1 MESRDML
8 DIKHLLVESFS
19 RFVFLTSRRC
29 QEHKNMSRTQKRTG
43 HEDVLWCQRVL
54 RGTAKIL
61 AKVAAEP

>member
-19 RFVFLTSRRC
+19 CFALLDIKKMSRR
-29 QEHKNMSRTQKRTG
+29 QRSTG

-54 RGTAKIL
+54 GGTAKIL